1 MLFHITHTHTPE
13 MCPRHDTN
21 KTRNTWG
28 KTYFKAESSGIKL
41 LASYV
46 DAPAHTVYFIVEAD
60 SAETIAKF
68 LDPVLN
74 LGTATIRPVTD
85 GLAAVKKRMV
95 GK

>member
-1 MLFHITHTHTPE
+1 MLFHITHTHSPE
-13 MCPRHDTN
+13 MCPRHDTT

-28 KTYFKAESSGIKL
+28 KTFYKAENSGIKL

-60 SAETIAKF
+60 SAENITKF
-68 LDPVLN
+68 LDPVLTM
-74 LGTATIRPVTD
+74 GSAQIRPVTD